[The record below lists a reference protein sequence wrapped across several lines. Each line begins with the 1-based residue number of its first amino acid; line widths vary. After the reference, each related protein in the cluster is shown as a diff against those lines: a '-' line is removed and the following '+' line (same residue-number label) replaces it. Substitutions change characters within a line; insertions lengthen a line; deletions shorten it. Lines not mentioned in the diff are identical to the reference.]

1 MKIKVDKLDIDNLN
15 PVPDDLKKLSDAV
28 QKRVVKKAVYDELVK
43 KLMILRLLILVILLK
58 KLTIA
63 QKLVK
68 LKIKYLIMIM
78 INILLLKDLT
88 AEIFAAR
95 LNEEKLATKDDIADF
110 AKKTTDLIIN
120 LKIQIKK
127 LL

>member
-43 KLMILRLLILVILLK
+43 KLMILRLLILVIYLK

-110 AKKTTDLIIN
+110 AKKNTDLIIN

>member
-1 MKIKVDKLDIDNLN
+1 
-15 PVPDDLKKLSDAV
+15 
-28 QKRVVKKAVYDELVK
+28 
-43 KLMILRLLILVILLK
+43 
-58 KLTIA
+58 
-63 QKLVK
+63 
-68 LKIKYLIMIM
+68 MIM
-78 INILLLKDLT
+78 INILLLKDLIKLT

-110 AKKTTDLIIN
+110 AKKNTDLIIN

>member
-43 KLMILRLLILVILLK
+43 KLMILRLLILVIYLK

-110 AKKTTDLIIN
+110 AKKT
-120 LKIQIKK
+120 QIW
-127 LL
+127 

>member
-1 MKIKVDKLDIDNLN
+1 
-15 PVPDDLKKLSDAV
+15 
-28 QKRVVKKAVYDELVK
+28 
-43 KLMILRLLILVILLK
+43 
-58 KLTIA
+58 
-63 QKLVK
+63 
-68 LKIKYLIMIM
+68 MIM

-110 AKKTTDLIIN
+110 AKKPTDLIIN

>member
-15 PVPDDLKKLSDAV
+15 PVPDDLKILSDAV

-43 KLMILRLLILVILLK
+43 KLMILRLLILVIYLK

-110 AKKTTDLIIN
+110 AKKNTDLIIN